1 MSLRL
6 EIIVAHWEVI
16 VLLPVRIP
24 KRAEVLKLRRRKK
37 KTLETKKSAT

>member
-24 KRAEVLKLRRRKK
+24 KQVEVLKLRRMKK
-37 KTLETKKSAT
+37 TTLETMKSAT